1 MGTVVEPRLIDL
13 DQVRVHPV
21 ERHQEP
27 LHRQLMATHHYLGY
41 LPKIGHTLWYVATY
55 YGQWV
60 GLLIFSAA
68 AWKCAVRDRWIG
80 WDFHHQYDYDRL
92 KLIANNSRFL
102 ILPHWHRPNLA
113 SKILSLCQKRLAN
126 DWQKCFGH
134 RLLLLETFVDPR
146 FHGTVY
152 RAANWTYLGLTRG
165 YRRTRQGYSNT
176 VDSRKKVFV
185 KSLQSNARTLL
196 LACPVLP
203 LPYRQG
209 VPKMMLS
216 AQQMRS
222 LPDFFL
228 DIPDPRRAQ
237 GRRHSL
243 PTVLAIACGAILCGM
258 RGYKAIADWAQSLGP
273 KARERFRC
281 RRVNG
286 RLLVPSESII
296 RDVMIRVDPTELDRS
311 VQRWN
316 QACGQHDTALA
327 IDGKTMCNALDQNG
341 HQTHIMSV
349 VGHHTKSCYTQ
360 KKSALCQPREIPK
373 S

>member
-1 MGTVVEPRLIDL
+1 VNL
-13 DQVRVHPV
+13 DEVQVHPV
-21 ERHQEP
+21 ERSEEL
-27 LHRQLMATHHYLGY
+27 LHRQLMAAHHYLGF

-55 YGQWV
+55 GEEKV
-60 GLLIFSAA
+60 GLLNFSAA

-80 WDFHHQYDYDRL
+80 WDFHRQYDYDRL

-102 ILPHWHRPNLA
+102 ILPDWHRPNLG
-113 SKILSLCQKRLAN
+113 SKILSLCQKRLCA
-126 DWQKCFGH
+126 DWQQRFGH
-134 RLLLLETFVDPR
+134 RLLLLETFVDPQR
-146 FHGTVY
+146 FQGTVY
-152 RAANWTYLGLTRG
+152 RAANWLDLGLTRG

-176 VDSRKKVFV
+176 ADSPKKVFV
-185 KSLQSNARTLL
+185 MPLQSNARSL
-196 LACPVLP
+196 LAGPVLP

-216 AQQMRS
+216 AQQTQS
-222 LPDFFL
+222 LPDFFI

-281 RRVNG
+281 RRRNG
-286 RLLVPSESII
+286 RYLVPSESII
-296 RDVMIRVDPTELDRS
+296 RNVMIRVDPTDLDRC
-311 VQRWN
+311 VQSWN
-316 QACGQHDTALA
+316 QAYGQPDMTLA

-341 HQTHIMSV
+341 HQTHVMSV
-349 VGHHTKSCYTQ
+349 VGHHTKTCYTQ
-360 KKSALCQPREIPK
+360 KKSALCP
-373 S
+373 